1 VSEDGKIADL
11 AAERDRKRRA
21 TGGAGA
27 GGSSGRK
34 LILDP
39 RHPDDI
45 AGKFLA
51 GCHTDAAGRK
61 TLLHHAGLFYRWE
74 GPGWEVLEPAQLRA
88 AIYAYLRAAWR
99 ETAKGDIEE
108 FGATRSVVADILDA
122 LAARVQLD
130 ARVAAPAW
138 LDEKPADL
146 DASDILAC
154 RNVLLHLLTESR
166 LLHTPS
172 LFTVNAVD
180 FDYDPEAACP
190 RWRAFLEEVLP
201 ADAEAVDQLQQMA
214 GYLLTPDTRQQKA
227 FLLLGPPRS
236 GKGTIGR
243 VLKALIGARNVVAP
257 GLSSLAT
264 TFGAEQLINMR
275 LALIS
280 DARLGHWVDDQTIIE
295 WMLRVTGE
303 DQVTIQRKFL
313 PAWSGQLPLR
323 FVMLSNSLPNFMDS
337 GGAFAGRWII
347 LRFAQSFVG
356 REDETLTDALL
367 AELPGILNWALGG
380 LAKLRAARRFAQPSS
395 SAGLVQRWVDLVN
408 PMAAFLRQECV
419 IAPVAEIDKEQLW
432 QAWRDWCADQGLGK
446 PGSKASFGKALIAEV
461 PTLVNK
467 RSPRQYHEITG
478 APLPRGRLY
487 GGLRLKE
494 ETERDDRE
502 DAG

>member
-1 VSEDGKIADL
+1 VSDDKIADL
-11 AAERDRKRRA
+11 AAERDRKRR
-21 TGGAGA
+21 TSGG
-27 GGSSGRK
+27 GGSSARGR

-51 GCHTDAAGRK
+51 AHHTDAAGRK
-61 TLLHHAGLFYRWE
+61 TLLHHLGLSYRWE
-74 GPGWEVLEPAQLRA
+74 GTCWGVIEPAHLRA
-88 AIYAYLRAAWR
+88 AIYAYLRPAWR
-99 ETAKGDIEE
+99 ETAKGDLEE
-108 FGATRSVVADILDA
+108 FGANRSIVADIVDA

-130 ARVAAPAW
+130 TRVAAPAW

-146 DASDILAC
+146 DAGDILAC
-154 RNVLLHLLTESR
+154 RNVLLHLPTQTR

-180 FDYDPEAACP
+180 YDYDPEAGCP
-190 RWRAFLEEVLP
+190 RWFAFLEEVLP
-201 ADAEAVDQLQQMA
+201 DDAEAIDQLQKMA

-295 WMLRVTGE
+295 WMLRITGE
-303 DQVTIQRKFL
+303 DQVTVQRKFL
-313 PAWSGQLPLR
+313 PSWSGQLPMR
-323 FVMLSNSLPNFMDS
+323 FMMLSNALPHFMDS

-347 LRFAQSFVG
+347 LRFTQSFVG

-367 AELPGILNWALGG
+367 AELPGILNWALAG
-380 LAKLRAARRFAQPSS
+380 LAQLRTARRFAQPSS

-432 QAWRDWCADQGLGK
+432 QAWRDWCVDQGIGK

-461 PTLVNK
+461 PTLLNK